1 VRKHWLRENSIQ
13 CQQASLRLL
22 TAFLLWLAEHSK
34 KSLTSVRLDLLNQ

>member
-13 CQQASLRLL
+13 CQQAFLRLL
-22 TAFLLWLAEHSK
+22 TVFLLWLAEHSK